1 MTSDESLDRLAR
13 AVRSVQDSLASTTVT
28 DEAAEA
34 AWTALET
41 ASTVLAPFRQGFTT
55 MTDWSVLGMSRGV
68 HTLSPGLQ
76 DAHWEEM
83 RMTASITFTDFFH
96 GVNGAAHGGTI
107 PLVFDEIFG
116 RMSTSDGVLRRAASL
131 TVDFR
136 SVTPINTE
144 LMIDAHLERTEG
156 RKSWLVGT
164 LRHGDTIT
172 AEASS
177 LWISLRPG
185 AL

>member
-13 AVRSVQDSLASTTVT
+13 AVREVQDSLPNSTMT
-28 DEAAEA
+28 DEAATSA
-34 AWTALET
+34 AALLEQAAGVLRPHRVT
-41 ASTVLAPFRQGFTT
+41 VTPSTE
-55 MTDWSVLGMSRGV
+55 WSVLGMGRGV
-68 HTLSPGLQ
+68 RAISPVLV
-76 DAHWEEM
+76 DASWAEM
-83 RMTASITFTDFFH
+83 RMSARVTFTDFFH
-96 GVNGAAHGGTI
+96 GANGVAHGGTI
-107 PLVFDEIFG
+107 PLLFDEIFG

-136 SVTPINTE
+136 SVTLLNVEHEIE
-144 LMIDAHLERTEG
+144 AHLDRTEG

-164 LRHGDTIT
+164 LRQGDVVT

-177 LWISLRPG
+177 LWITLRPG